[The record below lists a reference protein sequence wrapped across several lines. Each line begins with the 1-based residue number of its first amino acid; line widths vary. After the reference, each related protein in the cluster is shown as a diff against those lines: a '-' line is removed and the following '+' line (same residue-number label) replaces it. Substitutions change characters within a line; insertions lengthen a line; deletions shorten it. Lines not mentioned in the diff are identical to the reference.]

1 MRFHPGWFR
10 QGTTSPPEE
19 CGLRRRQLMKKLA
32 DVAVAVL
39 VQRGECAMRQDNTQR
54 QEWTGE
60 SMF

>member
-10 QGTTSPPEE
+10 QGSTSPPEE

-39 VQRGECAMRQDNTQR
+39 VQRGECAMRQDDTQR
-54 QEWTGE
+54 QE
-60 SMF
+60 